1 MNKKR
6 SIGSLMVVICLLAV
20 SFSMVLA
27 QSTTT
32 MEEIKV
38 KSLTDDFKH
47 KVEITYPLTKIVSLA
62 PSVSEMVCAAGI
74 CDKLVAVDAYSNY
87 PESLE
92 ELEKVGNFSGEL
104 DLETILSLEPDLILA
119 AEISSPEQIKSLE
132 DLGIPVYQFKNPT
145 DLDSMAEYFA
155 EFGEVL
161 DEEET
166 MAAAAEDFAARLD
179 AVRKTLKD
187 VKPVRVFY
195 EIDASDPASPWTT
208 GAGTFIDNIITLAGG
223 TNIAASQEGDW
234 IQVSVEFLLE
244 SEPKAIFLADAN
256 YGVTAESVAER
267 EGWGKIAAV
276 ASGAIYPLDSDIAS
290 RPGPRLADAAEIMAE
305 YLHPDAFKKK

>member
-6 SIGSLMVVICLLAV
+6 RICSLTVVICLLAV

-38 KSLTDDFKH
+38 KSLTDGFKH

-92 ELEKVGNFSGEL
+92 EVEKVGNFSGEL

-119 AEISSPEQIKSLE
+119 AEISAPEQIKSLE

-145 DLDSMAEYFA
+145 DLDSMSEYFA

-244 SEPKAIFLADAN
+244 SEPMAIFLADAN
-256 YGVTAESVAER
+256 YGITAESVAER

>member
-38 KSLTDDFKH
+38 KSLTDGFKH
-47 KVEITYPLTKIVSLA
+47 KAEITYPLTKIVSLA

-119 AEISSPEQIKSLE
+119 AEISAPEQIKSLE

>member
-38 KSLTDDFKH
+38 KSLTDGFKR

-74 CDKLVAVDAYSNY
+74 CDKLIAVDAYSNY

-92 ELEKVGNFSGEL
+92 ELEKVGNISGEL

-119 AEISSPEQIKSLE
+119 AEISAPEQIKSLE

-145 DLDSMAEYFA
+145 DLDSMAAYFA

-179 AVRKTLKD
+179 AVQKTLKD

-244 SEPKAIFLADAN
+244 SEPMAIFLADAN
-256 YGVTAESVAER
+256 YGVTAESVEER